1 LLTLPFR
8 IFFGL
13 LFGLLLLPFT
23 LLFLPFL
30 LLRAVFKLALLV
42 FLAPFIVLVTVG
54 VLLVAGFALVFA
66 LLLPLLPF
74 AFVGLIIWAIVRAG
88 VRAENLERCADTT
101 GHSVRS
107 TRFGSVRPA
116 RCAGMRPAAA
126 ETTANNRTVAPAIAG
141 SCG

>member
-1 LLTLPFR
+1 MLWLLTLPFR

-30 LLRAVFKLALLV
+30 LLRAVFKLALLA
-42 FLAPFIVLVTVG
+42 FLAPLIALVTVG

-74 AFVGLIIWAIVRAG
+74 AFVGLIIWAIVKASQPSYALR
-88 VRAENLERCADTT
+88 
-101 GHSVRS
+101 H
-107 TRFGSVRPA
+107 
-116 RCAGMRPAAA
+116 
-126 ETTANNRTVAPAIAG
+126 
-141 SCG
+141 

>member
-1 LLTLPFR
+1 VLWLLTLPFR

-30 LLRAVFKLALLV
+30 LLRAVFKLALLA
-42 FLAPFIVLVTVG
+42 FLAPLIALVTVG

-74 AFVGLIIWAIVRAG
+74 AFVGLIVWAIVRA
-88 VRAENLERCADTT
+88 
-101 GHSVRS
+101 S
-107 TRFGSVRPA
+107 RPA
-116 RCAGMRPAAA
+116 YALR
-126 ETTANNRTVAPAIAG
+126 N
-141 SCG
+141 